1 MDKLIY
7 KRIGAFVGV
16 GSLLLA
22 ILVAWGL
29 FLVGSVPVA
38 AQSDAGRTAVNQDL
52 TIEKSDVVKG
62 NAVVTGG
69 NITVLGEVRG
79 DVVVAKGNA
88 KIQGT
93 VHGDVTVTDGNVELG
108 PKSVVEGD
116 VLAVVGKV
124 VRDPSARVTGTVNAP
139 SISLE
144 GVTNAVLPPG
154 APQPPGKTGE
164 DTSGSAPS
172 IAGSALASLIQL
184 FGKGMISVVLLVL
197 GLLLVAVMPA
207 RVSLSSA
214 TLEAAP
220 VPSLIVG
227 VITAFLLFP
236 VSGIVGMALFISIV
250 GWLFLPVLAVGIL
263 VVLLFGLVTVSTWIG
278 RSVYASVHQGN
289 HVSVNHLFVHVLLG
303 MSIVL
308 GMTLVPSVL
317 LPGSVSVLMLL
328 LLYFASCVGIASAIL
343 SRFGTLV
350 PPKHA
355 HYYHAPMQGVQANY
369 GAVAPTPQPPMENK
383 PAAPSGAGTQPP
395 PAP

>member
-7 KRIGAFVGV
+7 KRIGAFVGA
-16 GSLLLA
+16 GSLLPA
-22 ILVAWGL
+22 ILIAWGL
-29 FLVGSVPVA
+29 FLLSSVPVS
-38 AQSDAGRTAVNQDL
+38 AQSDAGRTAVNQDM
-52 TIEKSDVVKG
+52 TIEKGDVVKG

-108 PKSVVEGD
+108 PKSVVEGN

-154 APQPPGKTGE
+154 APQPPGKPGGG

-172 IAGSALASLIQL
+172 IAGSALAGLIQL
-184 FGKGMISVVLLVL
+184 FGKGMISVVLLIL
-197 GLLLVAVMPA
+197 GLLLVAVVPG

-227 VITAFLLFP
+227 MITAFLLFP
-236 VSGIVGMALFISIV
+236 VSAVLGTVLLISIV
-250 GWLFLPVLAVGIL
+250 GSVFLPVLAVGIL
-263 VVLLFGLVTVSTWIG
+263 VMLLFGLVTVSTWIG

-289 HVSVNHLFVHVLLG
+289 HVAVNHLFVHVLLG

-355 HYYHAPMQGVQANY
+355 HYYQVPMQGTQANY
-369 GAVAPTPQPPMENK
+369 GAVAPTPQPATENK
-383 PAAPSGAGTQPP
+383 PAAPFPP
-395 PAP
+395 DPGFTP